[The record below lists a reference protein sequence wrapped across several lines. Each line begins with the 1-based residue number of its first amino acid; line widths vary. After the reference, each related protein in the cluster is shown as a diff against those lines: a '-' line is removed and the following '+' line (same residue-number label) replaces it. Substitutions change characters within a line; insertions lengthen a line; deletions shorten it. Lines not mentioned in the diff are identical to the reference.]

1 MNKKFI
7 SLIMAALLAVSAA
20 AVSASAVETDEK
32 TAGAEVSAET
42 AADEDKKTF
51 FFDSGNWNSQSINFY
66 IWDTTKGDYATGNNG
81 WVSDNTW
88 GSKKKLGGTAVEG
101 KPGVFESY
109 EVDFSGREND
119 AIYVIFHD
127 PDSNAQTF
135 DALINTSVYGHTASR
150 NGVTYENPEDSKK
163 TAEGVN
169 FDGGDGLGI
178 AKVITST
185 GKIQGDIIHP
195 SLDPAQIVADYVFK
209 YQDNSEANV
218 SKESVQNAIA
228 EFGTTADAVWEKYQ
242 TKSGEADYA
251 DKEAKGKEFI
261 APTSGSSND
270 TSSTSSDNSSST
282 TSSTSSSGSSTSTTK
297 TSTTGTTTT
306 GTSGTSTATTGGSTT
321 GSADTAST
329 GDTRGVVA
337 FAGVLVAAAGTIV
350 ATRKKIED

>member
-88 GSKKKLGGTAVEG
+88 GSRKKLGGKAVDG

-127 PDSNAQTF
+127 LDSNAQTF
-135 DALINTSVYGHTASR
+135 DAIINSSVIGTTASKSHII
-150 NGVTYENPEDSKK
+150 YENPADSDK
-163 TAEGVN
+163 TAEGVQ
-169 FDGGDGLGI
+169 FDGGNGI
-178 AKVITST
+178 GVAKVITST
-185 GKIQGDIIHP
+185 GKIQGDIISP
-195 SLDPAQIVADYVFK
+195 TLDRADIVAQFVLNYLGTKD
-209 YQDNSEANV
+209 DNGNDVVTPQSTA
-218 SKESVQNAIA
+218 NAISA
-228 EFGTTADAVWEKYQ
+228 FGTTENDVWSAYQLYSADERYNEEEGKKVI
-242 TKSGEADYA
+242 KSGIQPQLGGILGDVDGSGKIDSQDALSILRASVKLETFDDEKTKLADVDG
-251 DKEAKGKEFI
+251 DKQL
-261 APTSGSSND
+261 T
-270 TSSTSSDNSSST
+270 
-282 TSSTSSSGSSTSTTK
+282 
-297 TSTTGTTTT
+297 
-306 GTSGTSTATTGGSTT
+306 
-321 GSADTAST
+321 SADSLAVLRYSVHLST
-329 GDTRGVVA
+329 EYPIGQP
-337 FAGVLVAAAGTIV
+337 IQ
-350 ATRKKIED
+350 

>member
-32 TAGAEVSAET
+32 TAGAEVSAEA

-51 FFDSGNWNSQSINFY
+51 FFDSGDWNSSAINFY
-66 IWDTTKGDYATGNNG
+66 IWDGKTGEYATGNNG
-81 WVSDNTW
+81 WVTDNTW
-88 GSKKKLGGTAVEG
+88 GSKKKLGGTVVEG

-109 EVDFSGREND
+109 EVDFSGKEND
-119 AIYVIFHD
+119 PIYVIFHD
-127 PDSNAQTF
+127 PNSNAQTF
-135 DALINTSVYGHTASR
+135 DALINASVYGHTASR
-150 NGVTYENPEDSKK
+150 NGVIYENAVDSDK
-163 TAEGVN
+163 TAEGVS

-195 SLDPAQIVADYVFK
+195 SVDPAEAVAVYVLK
-209 YQDNSEANV
+209 YQNDTKANV
-218 SKESVQNAIA
+218 TKESVQGAIA
-228 EFGTTADAVWEKYQ
+228 EFGTDADTVWARYTAHKGDANYP
-242 TKSGEADYA
+242 DYS
-251 DKEAKGKEFI
+251 DENEAKAKDLI
-261 APTSGSSND
+261 APSSSTD

-282 TSSTSSSGSSTSTTK
+282 SSTSSTGTSSTKKTTTVAGST
-297 TSTTGTTTT
+297 TTGTTTAT
-306 GTSGTSTATTGGSTT
+306 TSGSTTTT